1 MALKVHLHAAPVQAR
16 IEGYSLQQV
25 ADDHAASREE
35 AAFARGHAEGHAEG
49 LASSVESGKAA
60 LESALA
66 LLEEKVERAERE
78 LSHHAVE
85 IGVEIASA
93 LVRSRI
99 DAGEYDLEQIVR
111 GALSDSGV
119 GRGEVT
125 VHLHPGDHRA
135 LEGTTFRSGT
145 RLEVDPT
152 LPRGDVHLS
161 TPRGLLVR
169 DVGGA
174 LESIR
179 EQLLED
185 LA

>member
-1 MALKVHLHAAPVQAR
+1 MALKVQLHAAPAQAR
-16 IEGYSLQQV
+16 IEEASLQQV
-25 ADDHAASREE
+25 ADDHAAAREE
-35 AAFARGHAEGHAEG
+35 ASFAEGHAQGYAEG
-49 LASSVESGKAA
+49 QASSIESGKAA
-60 LESALA
+60 LEAALMR
-66 LLEEKVERAERE
+66 LEEKVDRAERE

-99 DAGEYDLEQIVR
+99 EAGEYDLERIVR

-125 VHLHPGDHRA
+125 VHLHPGDHQL
-135 LEGTTFRSGT
+135 LEGTTFRAGT

-152 LPRGDVHLS
+152 LTRGDVHLS

-169 DVGGA
+169 DVEGA